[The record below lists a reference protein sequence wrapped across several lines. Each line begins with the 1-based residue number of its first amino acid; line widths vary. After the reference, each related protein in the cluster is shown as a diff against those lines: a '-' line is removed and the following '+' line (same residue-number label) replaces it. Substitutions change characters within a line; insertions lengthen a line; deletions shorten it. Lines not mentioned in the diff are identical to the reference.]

1 MKKSSEN
8 NINILLSINLL
19 TYNQPNDLKRTLE
32 SLLPQI
38 TNEVEVIVN
47 DNGDDLETQTLVKK
61 YPNIKYF
68 KNNDER
74 NVDTNI
80 LNSIKRSTGEYVW
93 IFGDDEFEPNAIG
106 NILKILKDD
115 YNFVYTNSYIN
126 EQGYNNPVVRL
137 DSDEIVYSGN
147 EILEKVSNCLGFM
160 SSSIMKKKC
169 LESLDYEKMKPFM
182 GNGYINFYIVIHC
195 LSIPGKFYI
204 SSCPYVHAFAVPA
217 ENQSDKYKK
226 DAFRSFVVDTFDII
240 GSFKG
245 KFNKK
250 SVKKL
255 LAKNFGHIWRGML
268 VGIVNK
274 RGISKGQIK
283 LLFKYYWNFPEF
295 WIALPFF
302 LMPRFINVFFYK
314 LYKKLAGN
322 ELIRKKISNV
332 PWF

>member
-19 TYNQPNDLKRTLE
+19 TYNQPNDLKRTLG

-74 NVDTNI
+74 NVATNI

-126 EQGYNNPVVRL
+126 EQGSNNPVIRL

-147 EILEKVSNCLGFM
+147 EMLEKVSNCFGFI

-169 LESLDYEKMKPFM
+169 LESLDYEKLKPFM
-182 GNGYINFYIVIHC
+182 GNGYINFYIAIHC

-204 SSCPYVHAFAVPA
+204 SSYPYVHAFAVPA

-226 DAFRSFVVDTFDII
+226 DAFRNFAADTPDILN
-240 GSFKG
+240 SFKD

-250 SVKKL
+250 SIRKL
-255 LAKNFGHIWRGML
+255 ILKNFGYIWRGML
-268 VGIVNK
+268 VGSAK
-274 RGISKGQIK
+274 GMGIQKGHRK
-283 LLFKYYWNFPEF
+283 LIFKYYWKYPVF
-295 WIALPFF
+295 WGVLPFL
-302 LMPRFINVFFYK
+302 LMPRFVNFFFYN
-314 LYKKLAGN
+314 LYKKVAS
-322 ELIRKKISNV
+322 SNKYLK
-332 PWF
+332 